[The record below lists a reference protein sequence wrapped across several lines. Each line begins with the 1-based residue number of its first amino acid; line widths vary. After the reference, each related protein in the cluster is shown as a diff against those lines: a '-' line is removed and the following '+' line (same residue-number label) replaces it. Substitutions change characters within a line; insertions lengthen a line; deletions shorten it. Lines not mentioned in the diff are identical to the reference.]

1 MQRVIIIVF
10 GLLIGTISWG
20 QDPVI
25 DSLKAVLEKPQAD
38 SLRINTLLD
47 LAANYYRANPD
58 EANRIAAEARD
69 LAEESG
75 YQSGLA
81 LAHKALGMSYYFQN
95 NWVDA
100 LIEWEQALKVFQ
112 SIDDLNG
119 VSNMLNNL
127 GAVHYNGGDTEAALG
142 FYLQS
147 LEAAEDIGDS
157 LRVVT
162 ALINIG
168 SIYLVKES
176 GHDLAFA
183 YYKRALPLTKSLN
196 DYDAMGACA
205 VNLGEIYLGNSTSSD
220 SAQLNLNLDSALFYF
235 ETALEAYQQ
244 SATGNVA
251 IALNSIGKV
260 YSARGEYEK
269 AIQYQT
275 DAYNLAKNL
284 DGRLEM
290 AQALLSLASTY
301 VKQGKNSEAIKSYKR
316 AEELSKDINA
326 YNLEFLAYDGLAGVY
341 AESKD
346 FQSAYNYLRLFTE
359 IKDTI
364 YNADMDKKLQAQT
377 LSYEIEQK
385 QGQISLL
392 EKDQELKEVELERQ
406 KAIRNAT
413 AVVGLLLLILMAGL
427 LNRYLYT
434 KKTSRIIALE
444 KDRSDRLLLNI
455 LPSETAEELKTHGSA
470 TPKFYDVVSVL
481 FTDFKGFTNIAEKL
495 TPHEL
500 VEELNNCFIAF
511 DMIIDKYKLEKIKTI
526 GDAYMCAGGIPAVSL
541 KNPIDMVGAAL
552 EIRDFMDNLRKE
564 REALGKEIWELRIGI
579 HTGPV
584 VAGVVG
590 KNKFAYDIW
599 GDAVNTASRMESSGI
614 PGQVNISG
622 TTYEHVKEHFKCT
635 HRGKIQAK
643 NKGEIDMYIV
653 DWLNSEKINEQPLV
667 P

>member
-1 MQRVIIIVF
+1 LF
-10 GLLIGTISWG
+10 PASG
-20 QDPVI
+20 QNGVV
-25 DSLKAVLEKPQAD
+25 DSLKAVLSSPQAD
-38 SLRINTLLD
+38 SSRVYTLIELSSQ
-47 LAANYYRANPD
+47 YYRSDP
-58 EANRIAAEARD
+58 AEAKRLGEEAKE
-69 LAEESG
+69 LAEKIGFDEGRAYAYKSIGMG
-75 YQSGLA
+75 YYFENNWIDALVNWRLA
-81 LAHKALGMSYYFQN
+81 LESFEAAGDM
-95 NWVDA
+95 
-100 LIEWEQALKVFQ
+100 
-112 SIDDLNG
+112 NG

-127 GAVHYNGGDTEAALG
+127 GAVHFNGGDDEPALNY
-142 FYLQS
+142 YLES
-147 LEAAEDIGDS
+147 LKVAEKTGDS
-157 LRVVT
+157 LRIVT
-162 ALINIG
+162 ALVNIG
-168 SIYLVKES
+168 SVYLNKVTH
-176 GHDLAFA
+176 HDLAFD
-183 YYKRALPLTKSLN
+183 YYKRALPLSIKLG
-196 DYDAMGACA
+196 DLDAIGTCA
-205 VNLGEIYLGNSTSSD
+205 VNMGEIF
-220 SAQLNLNLDSALFYF
+220 LNEANLPDSALYYF
-235 ETALEAYQQ
+235 ELALDAYQK

-251 IALNSIGKV
+251 FALKSIGRV
-260 YSARGEYEK
+260 YAERGEYNK

-290 AQALLSLASTY
+290 AQSLLSLASTY
-301 VKQGKNSEAIKSYKR
+301 ELKGDIREAIDAFNQAK
-316 AEELSKDINA
+316 E
-326 YNLEFLAYDGLAGVY
+326 LAYDIGASYEVKDAYLGLAESY
-341 AESKD
+341 ARISD
-346 FQSAYNYLRLFTE
+346 FKNAYTYQTLFSSV
-359 IKDTI
+359 KDTL
-364 YNADMDKKLQAQT
+364 YNAEMDKKLQAQT
-377 LSYEIEQK
+377 LSYEIDKK
-385 QGQISLL
+385 QDQISLL
-392 EKDQELKEVELERQ
+392 EKDQELKALELERQ
-406 KAIRNAT
+406 KTIRNAT
-413 AVVGLLLLILMAGL
+413 GVVGLLLLILMAGL

-470 TPKFYDVVSVL
+470 TPKYYDVVSVL

-541 KNPIDMVGAAL
+541 KNPVDMVSAAL
-552 EIRDFMDNLRKE
+552 EIRDFMENLRKE

-614 PGQVNISG
+614 PGAVNISG
-622 TTYEHVKEHFKCT
+622 TTYEHIKGHFKCT

-653 DWLNSEKINEQPLV
+653 DWLNSDKINEQPLV
-667 P
+667 A

>member
-1 MQRVIIIVF
+1 MHRC
-10 GLLIGTISWG
+10 LLVLIFACSLFPASG
-20 QDPVI
+20 QNAVV
-25 DSLKAVLEKPQAD
+25 DSLKAVLNSPQAD
-38 SLRINTLLD
+38 SSRVYTLIELSSQ
-47 LAANYYRANPD
+47 YYRSDP
-58 EANRIAAEARD
+58 AEAKRLGTEAKE
-69 LAEESG
+69 LAEKIGFDE
-75 YQSGLA
+75 GLA
-81 LAHKALGMSYYFQN
+81 FAYKSIGMGYYFEN
-95 NWVDA
+95 NWIDA
-100 LIEWEQALKVFQ
+100 LVNWRLALESFEAAG
-112 SIDDLNG
+112 DMNG

-127 GAVHYNGGDTEAALG
+127 GAVHFNGGDDEPALNY
-142 FYLQS
+142 YLES
-147 LEAAEDIGDS
+147 LKVAEKTGDS
-157 LRVVT
+157 LRIVT
-162 ALINIG
+162 ALVNIG
-168 SIYLVKES
+168 SVYLNKVTH
-176 GHDLAFA
+176 HDLAFD
-183 YYKRALPLTKSLN
+183 YYKRALPLSIKLG
-196 DYDAMGACA
+196 DLDAIGTCA
-205 VNLGEIYLGNSTSSD
+205 VNMGEIF
-220 SAQLNLNLDSALFYF
+220 LNEANLPDSALYYF
-235 ETALEAYQQ
+235 ELALDAYQK

-251 IALNSIGKV
+251 FALKSIGRV
-260 YSARGEYEK
+260 YAERGEYNK

-275 DAYNLAKNL
+275 DAYNLAKSL

-290 AQALLSLASTY
+290 AQSLLSLASTY
-301 VKQGKNSEAIKSYKR
+301 ELKGDIREAIDAFNQAK
-316 AEELSKDINA
+316 E
-326 YNLEFLAYDGLAGVY
+326 LAYDIGASYEVKDAYLGLAESY
-341 AESKD
+341 ARISD
-346 FQSAYNYLRLFTE
+346 FQQAYTYQTLFSS
-359 IKDTI
+359 IKDTL
-364 YNADMDKKLQAQT
+364 YNAEMDKKLQAQT
-377 LSYEIEQK
+377 LSYEIDKK
-385 QGQISLL
+385 QDQISLL
-392 EKDQELKEVELERQ
+392 EKDQELKALELERQ
-406 KAIRNAT
+406 KTIRNAT
-413 AVVGLLLLILMAGL
+413 GVVGLLLLILMAGL

-470 TPKFYDVVSVL
+470 TPKYYDVVSVL

-541 KNPIDMVGAAL
+541 KNPVDMVSAAL
-552 EIRDFMDNLRKE
+552 EIRDFMENLRKE

-614 PGQVNISG
+614 PGAVNISG

-667 P
+667 A